1 MSIKFMVATNTRL
14 DKLEAEL
21 AELRMIADALGVKD
35 KDNGLGTT
43 QIDNRAAG
51 TKRTRVYKR
60 RSGSSEG

>member
-21 AELRMIADALGVKD
+21 AELRMIADALGVKEKED
-35 KDNGLGTT
+35 GFRTSE
-43 QIDNRAAG
+43 IDNRAAG